1 MDTKVINIL
10 VIFLS
15 GFTVFITLTYI
26 LWSDSRIKRTRQKQ
40 LQELQRRD
48 ASKESDLM
56 AYNIDTDTWKS
67 LQDIVGGLRELS
79 NVRDGADKAFLSVV
93 HILITSFLQSLG
105 VKKGAKS
112 SADYPNI
119 SFMLMINDTDKNI
132 QYHNRKNWEHETI
145 TGDDFYQN
153 DVTVSRNENEYF
165 EYQFTGTG
173 INCFVG
179 ILSHGQTLIDIYF
192 DDIHIGEKKLSG
204 TYIPTQQSIFQRNG
218 LKRKEHTIKVVLK
231 EGTLALDAIGIY
243 V

>member
-67 LQDIVGGLRELS
+67 LEDIVGGLRELS

-93 HILITSFLQSLG
+93 HILITSFLQSL
-105 VKKGAKS
+105 
-112 SADYPNI
+112 
-119 SFMLMINDTDKNI
+119 
-132 QYHNRKNWEHETI
+132 
-145 TGDDFYQN
+145 
-153 DVTVSRNENEYF
+153 
-165 EYQFTGTG
+165 
-173 INCFVG
+173 
-179 ILSHGQTLIDIYF
+179 
-192 DDIHIGEKKLSG
+192 
-204 TYIPTQQSIFQRNG
+204 
-218 LKRKEHTIKVVLK
+218 
-231 EGTLALDAIGIY
+231 
-243 V
+243 